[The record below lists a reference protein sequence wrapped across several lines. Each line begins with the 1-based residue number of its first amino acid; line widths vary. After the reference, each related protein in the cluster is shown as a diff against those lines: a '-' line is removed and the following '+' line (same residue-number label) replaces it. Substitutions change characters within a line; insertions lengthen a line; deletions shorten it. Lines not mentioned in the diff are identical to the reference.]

1 MKLNVKPAKP
11 ALVVRDPH
19 TKRALPPDG
28 GRVPDTN
35 YWRRRIRSGDVVLVD
50 DRPRHAPA
58 NPLQKV
64 EV

>member
-1 MKLNVKPAKP
+1 MKLNVKPASP

-28 GRVPDTN
+28 GLVPDTN
-35 YWRRRIRSGDVVLVD
+35 YWRRRIRAGDVLRVPE
-50 DRPRHAPA
+50 RPMRTPAAP
-58 NPLQKV
+58 PQKV